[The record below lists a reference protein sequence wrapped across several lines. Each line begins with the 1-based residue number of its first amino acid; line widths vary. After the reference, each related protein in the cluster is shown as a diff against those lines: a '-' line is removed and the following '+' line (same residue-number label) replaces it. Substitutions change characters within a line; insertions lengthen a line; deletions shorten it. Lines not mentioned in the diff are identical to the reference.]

1 MTEAEPIRIPME
13 ISTPPAV
20 FDLVLRG
27 YDRRQVDEHVG
38 RLEQELAELA
48 WQRDVLDAER
58 QQVRAAR
65 AEMEAER
72 AAWEGERV
80 VRPPTL
86 SEVGNRVKEIL
97 SMSQQEAEQLRART
111 ARECEQE
118 RRKVE
123 QEIAKARE
131 EFAAESA
138 QTKAELRRDL
148 DLTRR
153 EADADVAQTL
163 HNAQVEAE
171 GVVEAARHEAD
182 GIKIRANEI
191 LGAARQE
198 RTKVALYLTEVME
211 RISAAQQ
218 FLSEAGE
225 GKPGKNGEAPPPRA
239 TVQIDAM
246 DD

>member
-1 MTEAEPIRIPME
+1 MTEAEPIQEPIRIPME

-27 YDRRQVDEHVG
+27 YDRRQVHEHIA

-65 AEMEAER
+65 EEVEAER
-72 AAWEGERV
+72 AAWKDQRPVRPTSLSEAGERIQ
-80 VRPPTL
+80 
-86 SEVGNRVKEIL
+86 EIL
-97 SMSQQEAEQLRART
+97 SLSQQEAEQLRART

-118 RRKVE
+118 RRKVD

-131 EFAAESA
+131 QLAQES
-138 QTKAELRRDL
+138 TRSKAELRRDL
-148 DLTRR
+148 DLSKR
-153 EADADVAQTL
+153 EADADVAQAL
-163 HNAQVEAE
+163 HNAQVEAD
-171 GVVEAARHEAD
+171 GMVDAARHEAD

-191 LGAARQE
+191 LAAARQE

-218 FLSEAGE
+218 FLVEAGE
-225 GKPGKNGEAPPPRA
+225 SGEPTKPRA